1 MEKIKIEPSGIHL
14 SYLREL
20 SARLLSLTRGI
31 ADCYVNDDFALS
43 KDFAAK
49 HIDRVNY
56 LLPLLNFPEIE
67 IDFDYIEMA
76 RKGNNKE

>member
-31 ADCYVNDDFALS
+31 ADCYVSDDYALS
-43 KDFAAK
+43 TAFVAK
-49 HIDRVNY
+49 QIDRVNY

-67 IDFDYIEMA
+67 IDFDYIEMV
-76 RKGNNKE
+76 RKKGK